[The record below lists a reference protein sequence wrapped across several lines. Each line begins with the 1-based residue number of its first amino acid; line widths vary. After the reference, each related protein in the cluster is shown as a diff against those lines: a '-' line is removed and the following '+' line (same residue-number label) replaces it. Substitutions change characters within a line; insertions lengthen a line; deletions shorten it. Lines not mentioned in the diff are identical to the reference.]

1 MDGQRARIDPAGL
14 RKMMQRPLITDEE
27 RRVYGDEALSVM
39 ERKAREVVQPVVTQ
53 AWTVS
58 PVLGSGRRTAA

>member
-1 MDGQRARIDPAGL
+1 
-14 RKMMQRPLITDEE
+14 MMQRPLITDEE
-27 RRVYGDEALSVM
+27 PRAYGDEALSVM
-39 ERKAREVVQPVVTQ
+39 ERKARDVVQPVVTQ

>member
-1 MDGQRARIDPAGL
+1 
-14 RKMMQRPLITDEE
+14 MMQRPLITDEE
-27 RRVYGDEALSVM
+27 RRAYGDEALSVM